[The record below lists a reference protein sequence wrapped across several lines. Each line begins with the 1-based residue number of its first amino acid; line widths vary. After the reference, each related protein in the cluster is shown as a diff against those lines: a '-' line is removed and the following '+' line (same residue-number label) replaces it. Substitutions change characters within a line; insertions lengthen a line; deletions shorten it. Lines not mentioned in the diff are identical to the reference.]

1 MPAAKAGP
9 APRKKAAK
17 RVPKRM
23 PREKLPPT
31 ATLIRAYMR
40 RLPPESRRALQQ
52 IRAAIRSVA
61 PGATDFFSY
70 RIPAL
75 RFEGEPLVWY
85 AAWRSHTS
93 LYPIGEDITKKHAA
107 ATRRY
112 KTAKGTIQ
120 FPLSEP
126 PPVDLIK
133 RLIQARIAQIRAK
146 ARAL

>member
-1 MPAAKAGP
+1 MRFLKSRDCYSRPQDVYRVAKARGMDLVTITDHDSIGGCLEYLD
-9 APRKKAAK
+9 RN
-17 RVPKRM
+17 
-23 PREKLPPT
+23 
-31 ATLIRAYMR
+31 
-40 RLPPESRRALQQ
+40 
-52 IRAAIRSVA
+52 

-146 ARAL
+146 ARDL